1 MNTASVSQIKKIHT
15 LKNVLGLDEDLY
27 REMLLSFNVES
38 SKKLT
43 FKQAGNLIEI
53 LEEKAIAQNIWQKKR
68 PKYSNLKRDTNMAT
82 PSQMRMIEGLW
93 REICY
98 IDTDKFAK
106 TSLRTFLKSKFK
118 VDDIMF
124 LTKTTATKVIQGIK
138 NIKKNMKKRASALG
152 L

>member
-1 MNTASVSQIKKIHT
+1 MNTASISQIKKIHA

-27 REMLLSFNVES
+27 REMLSSFSVQS
-38 SKKLT
+38 SIKLT
-43 FKQAGNLIEI
+43 VTQAGNLIDI
-53 LEEKAIAQNIWQKKR
+53 LETEAVSRNIWIKKQ
-68 PKYSNLKRDTNMAT
+68 PKYSNLERNDDMAT

-106 TSLRTFLKSKFK
+106 TSLRKFLKSKFK

-124 LTKTTATKVIQGIK
+124 LTKNKAIKVIQGIK
-138 NIKKNMKKRASALG
+138 KIKNNLKES
-152 L
+152 

>member
-1 MNTASVSQIKKIHT
+1 MNTASISQIKKIHA

-27 REMLLSFNVES
+27 REMLSSFSVQS
-38 SKKLT
+38 SIKLT
-43 FKQAGNLIEI
+43 VTQAGNLIDI
-53 LEEKAIAQNIWQKKR
+53 LEAEAVSRNIWIKKQ
-68 PKYSNLKRDTNMAT
+68 PKYSNLERNDDMAT

-106 TSLRTFLKSKFK
+106 TSLRKFLKSKFK

-124 LTKTTATKVIQGIK
+124 LTKNKAIKVIQGIK
-138 NIKKNMKKRASALG
+138 KIKNNLKES
-152 L
+152 

>member
-1 MNTASVSQIKKIHT
+1 VNTASISQIKKIHA

-27 REMLLSFNVES
+27 REMLSSFSVQS
-38 SKKLT
+38 SIKLT
-43 FKQAGNLIEI
+43 VTQAGNLIDI
-53 LEEKAIAQNIWQKKR
+53 LETEAVSRNIWIKKQ
-68 PKYSNLKRDTNMAT
+68 PKYSNLERNDDMAT

-106 TSLRTFLKSKFK
+106 TSLRKFLKSKFK

-124 LTKTTATKVIQGIK
+124 LTKNKAIKVIQGIK
-138 NIKKNMKKRASALG
+138 KIKNNLKES
-152 L
+152 